1 MTNIKKSLRL
11 SLIRVAKKMTRLSKN
26 RNTSQKVIKNV
37 KMYRPCNKFRH
48 KGLSTKIYRLLM
60 ERRGRRSGRPGIP
73 LDTEES
79 SQSHGTNITE
89 LNLLGTN
96 ELNDS

>member
-26 RNTSQKVIKNV
+26 RNASQKVIKNV

-48 KGLSTKIYRLLM
+48 KGLSTKIYRLLI
-60 ERRGRRSGRPGIP
+60 RRDEDADPDVLAYHSIQRRAA
-73 LDTEES
+73 
-79 SQSHGTNITE
+79 SHMVQILQN
-89 LNLLGTN
+89 
-96 ELNDS
+96 

>member
-37 KMYRPCNKFRH
+37 KMYRPCNNFRH
-48 KGLSTKIYRLLM
+48 KGLSTKIYRLLI
-60 ERRGRRSGRPGIP
+60 RRDEDTDPDVLAYHSIQRRVA
-73 LDTEES
+73 
-79 SQSHGTNITE
+79 SHMVQILQN
-89 LNLLGTN
+89 
-96 ELNDS
+96 

>member
-48 KGLSTKIYRLLM
+48 KGLSTKIYRLLIRGD
-60 ERRGRRSGRPGIP
+60 EDADPDVLAYHSIQRRAA
-73 LDTEES
+73 
-79 SQSHGTNITE
+79 SHMVQILQN
-89 LNLLGTN
+89 
-96 ELNDS
+96 